1 MVPHCSAVFG
11 LPFFWRCHFFPFL
24 SALPFFSPFSR
35 EHHTELY
42 ANISHN
48 AQDVFSIYTRIIHTT
63 PKMFSAL
70 LQMEL
75 VPGCE
80 ETEGAQRNSRNSDI
94 NIGKQQKQQQS

>member
-11 LPFFWRCHFFPFL
+11 LRFFSALSFFPFL
-24 SALPFFSPFSR
+24 SALRFFSPFSH

-48 AQDVFSIYTRIIHTT
+48 AQDFFSISTRIIHTS
-63 PKMFSAL
+63 PKMFLAL

-80 ETEGAQRNSRNSDI
+80 EAEGAQRNSRNSDI
-94 NIGKQQKQQQS
+94 DGGKQHKQ